1 MRKNVV
7 VLLLLC
13 IYLVGCGGQ
22 QNNLNEPTSSVTNE
36 ITSESEKISEN
47 ADVADISIE
56 DSLLLFVDEFNDN
69 NANTLEYVENF
80 VPSDNS
86 SSHYRTEF
94 RLSAYENAIGKSYL
108 FGSAT
113 VDIIVREDYFGEI
126 VTRVYMD
133 NATIEQCADMIS
145 IASPIMNSSIS
156 DDEIQNTINYITEN
170 KEANGYYY
178 GDLGLLL
185 TGSDENKYKLM
196 LKMKND

>member
-1 MRKNVV
+1 MRKNIGA
-7 VLLLLC
+7 VLLLC
-13 IYLVGCGGQ
+13 VYLAGCGGQ
-22 QNNLNEPTSSVTNE
+22 QNNSNEPNLSVANE
-36 ITSESEKISEN
+36 EIAKSEKTSESEK
-47 ADVADISIE
+47 ISIE

-69 NANTLEYVENF
+69 NATSLEYVENF

-86 SSHYRTEF
+86 GSHYRTEF

-113 VDIIVREDYFGEI
+113 VDIVVREDYFGEI
-126 VTRVYMD
+126 LTRVYMD

-145 IASPIMNSSIS
+145 IASPIMDSSIS
-156 DDEIQNTINYITEN
+156 DDEIQNTIKYIIEN

-185 TGSDENKYKLM
+185 TGSGENEYELM
-196 LKMKND
+196 LGND